1 MLTNFRK
8 LYNKIS
14 QSHFRRLVLMII
26 FLSTVFVG
34 NVRKVYFGYRGEW
47 LSEEDFIL
55 FLFKFIFILADY
67 TLHFC

>member
-26 FLSTVFVG
+26 FLATVFVG
-34 NVRKVYFGYRGEW
+34 NVRNVYFGYRGE
-47 LSEEDFIL
+47 
-55 FLFKFIFILADY
+55 
-67 TLHFC
+67 